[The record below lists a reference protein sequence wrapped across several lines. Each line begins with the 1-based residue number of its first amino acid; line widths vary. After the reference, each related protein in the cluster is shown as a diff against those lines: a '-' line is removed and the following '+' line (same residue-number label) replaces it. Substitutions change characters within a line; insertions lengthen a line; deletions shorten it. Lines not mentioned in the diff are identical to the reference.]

1 MLKNYNKDGQKLPL
15 FGIGP
20 YMIFGMGL
28 VTLIG
33 IILFGYV
40 FKIGILETPWI
51 MVFRITGALLIVSG
65 IFIWFIGAV
74 RSDMDDHI
82 ESNKLKTNGIYAW
95 VRNPMYSG
103 WWIAFAGITF
113 MWHNIW
119 MLVLPVINWIIM
131 TITLINSEE
140 KWLLDLY
147 GAEYETYKTKVN
159 RCIPWKPCEDRIYV
173 TEISNVRWMVYD
185 IPGNVG
191 WIIYIVCL
199 ARCFVVKPDFISS
212 WGLFVILIIAVILA
226 IFMMIGIAEL
236 VSERVAKLDR
246 KLPKVRVLRG
256 FGALVLGGVL
266 GMTVSVLGLI
276 YGYCTGERNLLLI
289 WIMLLGSFLCFI
301 FSELIY
307 KTYK

>member
-28 VTLIG
+28 ATLTG

-51 MVFRITGALLIVSG
+51 MVFRIMGVLLIVSG
-65 IFIWFIGAV
+65 IFIWFTSAV

-103 WWIAFAGITF
+103 WWIAFTGITL

-173 TEISNVRWMVYD
+173 TEISNVRWMAYD

-199 ARCFVVKPDFISS
+199 VRCFVVKPDFISLWELS
-212 WGLFVILIIAVILA
+212 GIIVISVIPA

-236 VSERVAKLDR
+236 VSERFAHLDR
-246 KLPKVRVLRG
+246 RLPKVRLLRG

-266 GMTVSVLGLI
+266 GMAVSMLGLV
-276 YGYCTGERNLLLI
+276 YGYWIGERNLITI
-289 WIMLLGSFLCFI
+289 WCMLLGSFLCFI
-301 FSELIY
+301 FAELIY
-307 KTYK
+307 KTYR

>member
-20 YMIFGMGL
+20 YMIFGMGAANL
-28 VTLIG
+28 MG
-33 IILFGYV
+33 IILFGYI
-40 FKIGILETPWI
+40 FRIGILKSPWI
-51 MVFRITGALLIVSG
+51 MIFRIVGTILIISG

-103 WWIAFAGITF
+103 WWIAFTGITF

-140 KWLLDLY
+140 KWLSDLY

-173 TEISNVRWMVYD
+173 TEISNVRWMAYD

-199 ARCFVVKPDFISS
+199 VRCFVVKPEFISS
-212 WGLFVILIIAVILA
+212 WGLFGIIVISVIPA
-226 IFMMIGIAEL
+226 IFMIIGIAEL
-236 VSERVAKLDR
+236 VSERIARLDR
-246 KLPKVRVLRG
+246 RLPKVRLLRG
-256 FGALVLGGVL
+256 FGALVMGGVL
-266 GMTVSVLGLI
+266 GMVISTIGLI
-276 YGYCTGERNLLLI
+276 YGYCIQERNLLTI
-289 WIMLLGSFLCFI
+289 WLMLLGSFLCFI
-301 FSELIY
+301 FAELIY

>member
-28 VTLIG
+28 VTLTG
-33 IILFGYV
+33 ILLFGYV
-40 FKIGILETPWI
+40 FNIGILETPWI
-51 MVFRITGALLIVSG
+51 MVFRITGALLIVTG

-82 ESNKLKTNGIYAW
+82 ESNKLKTSGIYAW

-131 TITLINSEE
+131 TIILINSEE
-140 KWLLDLY
+140 KWLLDIY

-173 TEISNVRWMVYD
+173 TEMQ
-185 IPGNVG
+185 
-191 WIIYIVCL
+191 
-199 ARCFVVKPDFISS
+199 SS
-212 WGLFVILIIAVILA
+212 T
-226 IFMMIGIAEL
+226 ED
-236 VSERVAKLDR
+236 SQK
-246 KLPKVRVLRG
+246 
-256 FGALVLGGVL
+256 
-266 GMTVSVLGLI
+266 
-276 YGYCTGERNLLLI
+276 
-289 WIMLLGSFLCFI
+289 
-301 FSELIY
+301 
-307 KTYK
+307 